1 MIRIEGISQLRINVK
16 PAARVDAL
24 DWRGIGK
31 QLNQQGNAMSE
42 QLLSPAECR
51 AIAGLYTKKEAHA

>member
-24 DWRGIGK
+24 QDISASVL
-31 QLNQQGNAMSE
+31 QS
-42 QLLSPAECR
+42 S
-51 AIAGLYTKKEAHA
+51 

>member
-16 PAARVDAL
+16 PVARVDAL

-31 QLNQQGNAMSE
+31 EVSILRQSRRLFGCWPLKGA
-42 QLLSPAECR
+42 
-51 AIAGLYTKKEAHA
+51 

>member
-31 QLNQQGNAMSE
+31 EL
-42 QLLSPAECR
+42 
-51 AIAGLYTKKEAHA
+51 AGVY

>member
-24 DWRGIGK
+24 PLPNG
-31 QLNQQGNAMSE
+31 S
-42 QLLSPAECR
+42 S
-51 AIAGLYTKKEAHA
+51 